1 MDLSKLPR
9 LSKTDVPP
17 GSPTE
22 SEPAPHAAPG
32 GFPVVMT
39 GDTAPSPAPAVP
51 VEQPASF
58 CRQCGAPLRAGARYC
73 DSCGAPATPAQ
84 TGYAMPRNSIDSGG
98 GAEIW
103 ISIAIGVI
111 LLLMQPRLIQY
122 VSHRIFGTTFLPFI
136 HPETGDEVP
145 YTSLMAFWSDLGI
158 TLFAI
163 VLVLEGL
170 VLAFTRKRALVMVA
184 LGLTVLTT
192 AYNFGY
198 LLYTFSSGIAI
209 LSAMAVAFG
218 VYISI
223 YEWRLLQQ
231 LRPPPIQPAG
241 R

>member
-17 GSPTE
+17 GSPTDP
-22 SEPAPHAAPG
+22 EPAPHAAPG
-32 GFPVVMT
+32 GFPVVMP
-39 GDTAPSPAPAVP
+39 GSPAAGPVPTPVVPAA
-51 VEQPASF
+51 QLSSF
-58 CRQCGAPLRAGARYC
+58 CRQCGAPLRPGARFC
-73 DSCGAPATPAQ
+73 DSCGAPATPSQ
-84 TGYAMPRNSIDSGG
+84 SGYPAPRDSFDAGAGG

-103 ISIAIGVI
+103 ISIAIGAI

-122 VSHRIFGTTFLPFI
+122 LSHRLFGTYFAPFI

-145 YTSLMAFWSDLGI
+145 YTTLVVFWSDLGL

-163 VLVLEGL
+163 VLLLEGL
-170 VLAFTRKRALVMVA
+170 VLAFTRKRALVMIA
-184 LGLTVLTT
+184 FGLTVLTT
-192 AYNFGY
+192 AYNLAY
-198 LLYTFSSGIAI
+198 LVYTFSSGVAI

-218 VYISI
+218 VYIAI

-231 LRPPPIQPAG
+231 SRPLN